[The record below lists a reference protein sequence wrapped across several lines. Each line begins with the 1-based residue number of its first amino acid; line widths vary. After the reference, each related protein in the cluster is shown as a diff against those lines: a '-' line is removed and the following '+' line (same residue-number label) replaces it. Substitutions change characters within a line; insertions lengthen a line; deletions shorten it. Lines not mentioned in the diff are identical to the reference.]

1 MLGLSLAA
9 VSPWDR
15 YDNET
20 PAVPAFGA
28 NARVK
33 RRAARCSDKSGRR
46 PERFPRGVTCHAT
59 APRQSAP
66 TSCDSP
72 RRTFTRVGSACR
84 PVVRI
89 CQLER
94 VRQSNCQIPPSRRVR
109 GVDGRV
115 ECCPRTPAGRP
126 KGAVRQSFSASRP
139 AQDTAPPSARRSPTP
154 HPSPNPN
161 INCSGTRTFACS
173 TGGARGPR
181 PCSASKRVLSARV
194 LAKLGP
200 AHRTRAARAGLD
212 VGGED
217 MREQP
222 RPAVARR
229 RRVVPLA
236 EQLELIAARAGGA
249 CSRSRRAW
257 ASGRRAGAAKSGST
271 RRRSSGANGIVAAA
285 PRRPDAG

>member
-1 MLGLSLAA
+1 MKSASSVDVSCTVRPSSLQSFAKRPRSSRFWKMH
-9 VSPWDR
+9 SP
-15 YDNET
+15 
-20 PAVPAFGA
+20 VP
-28 NARVK
+28 
-33 RRAARCSDKSGRR
+33 SH
-46 PERFPRGVTCHAT
+46 T
-59 APRQSAP
+59 
-66 TSCDSP
+66 
-72 RRTFTRVGSACR
+72 
-84 PVVRI
+84 
-89 CQLER
+89 R

-115 ECCPRTPAGRP
+115 ECCPRTLRGGRKAP
-126 KGAVRQSFSASRP
+126 FGRASASRP

-194 LAKLGP
+194 LARPRPSASDPSSAGRSRRRRRRHARAATPSGCAAP
-200 AHRTRAARAGLD
+200 ARRPARRAARAD
-212 VGGED
+212 RRA
-217 MREQP
+217 RE
-222 RPAVARR
+222 
-229 RRVVPLA
+229 
-236 EQLELIAARAGGA
+236 GA

>member
-33 RRAARCSDKSGRR
+33 PRAARCRDKSGRR
-46 PERFPRGVTCHAT
+46 PERLPRGGACHAT
-59 APRQSAP
+59 APRQSATP
-66 TSCDSP
+66 SCDSAC
-72 RRTFTRVGSACR
+72 RTFTRVGSACR

-154 HPSPNPN
+154 HPS
-161 INCSGTRTFACS
+161 RTPTS
-173 TGGARGPR
+173 TARARAPSRARPVALAARGHAPR
-181 PCSASKRVLSARV
+181 ASGCSPRASSASPAQRIGPEQRGQVSTSA
-194 LAKLGP
+194 AKTCASSHAQRLRG
-200 AHRTRAARAGLD
+200 AG
-212 VGGED
+212 
-217 MREQP
+217 
-222 RPAVARR
+222 AS
-229 RRVVPLA
+229 
-236 EQLELIAARAGGA
+236 
-249 CSRSRRAW
+249 SRSP
-257 ASGRRAGAAKSGST
+257 
-271 RRRSSGANGIVAAA
+271 SSSS
-285 PRRPDAG
+285 